1 MNNNPFTLM
10 YGISTPSIVSR
21 QESIDS
27 IINSF
32 TNQNNMYTY
41 LITGIRGT
49 GKTVLLKTIE
59 EDLSQRKDWLTIN
72 INPQGS
78 ILTSLA
84 NKLYD
89 LALLKK
95 IIGKITLSVNLG
107 VITLT
112 RESGEMINDPEIII
126 EHFLKLFKAE
136 NIKILISIDEV
147 NDTSEFREFINFY
160 QILVGKYSIY
170 LLMTAL
176 QENVNLL
183 INDKAM
189 TFLSRTPKI
198 ELEPLSL
205 SNIALAYSKI
215 FMIDTSLAAQ
225 MSKLT
230 KGYAF
235 AYQVLGYLF
244 YESDNKQLSDKLISE
259 YEQYLWKNGYNKF
272 WKDLTNIERKF
283 LIAMVN
289 TDGEKNSI
297 IQCGF
302 SSANYSQYRRRLLEK
317 GLVYMPEHGKLD
329 FVLPRFKEYVSFMKE
344 FEE

>member
-1 MNNNPFTLM
+1 
-10 YGISTPSIVSR
+10 
-21 QESIDS
+21 
-27 IINSF
+27 
-32 TNQNNMYTY
+32 
-41 LITGIRGT
+41 
-49 GKTVLLKTIE
+49 
-59 EDLSQRKDWLTIN
+59 
-72 INPQGS
+72 
-78 ILTSLA
+78 
-84 NKLYD
+84 
-89 LALLKK
+89 
-95 IIGKITLSVNLG
+95 
-107 VITLT
+107 
-112 RESGEMINDPEIII
+112 
-126 EHFLKLFKAE
+126 
-136 NIKILISIDEV
+136 
-147 NDTSEFREFINFY
+147 
-160 QILVGKYSIY
+160 
-170 LLMTAL
+170 MTAL

-205 SNIALAYSKI
+205 SNIALAYSNI
-215 FMIDTSLAAQ
+215 FNIDISLASQ

-244 YESDNKQLSDKLISE
+244 YESNNKKLTDDLISE

-283 LIAMVN
+283 LIAMVE

-297 IQCGF
+297 IQSGF
-302 SSANYSQYRRRLLEK
+302 SSTNYSQYRRRLLEK

-344 FEE
+344 FED